1 MNASVVRTLILSDWY
16 RHRLW
21 ILLSI
26 AGGVLAIALVH
37 VGGPLA
43 AVLGSTWFFVSL
55 IVLGCM
61 LPVSNVINER
71 KKQTL
76 PFLLSFPIS
85 VRQYTVAKLISTVG
99 MFLVPW
105 LVLVVAA
112 VTFILS
118 RPDIPKG
125 MVPVII
131 VLTVLTFVGFC
142 VVAGTALASESE
154 GVTIAATIAT
164 NSSYG
169 FAWYLYFNNPQLR
182 TQMGNPVVVWS
193 SEVLTILFAEIAA
206 IVLIL
211 GITFYLQSRK
221 RDFV

>member
-1 MNASVVRTLILSDWY
+1 VNVSVVRTLILSDWH
-16 RHRLW
+16 RHRLL

-26 AGGVLAIALVH
+26 VGGVLALALVQ

-43 AVLGSTWFFVSL
+43 GVLGSTWFFVSL
-55 IVLGCM
+55 IVLGSM

-85 VRQYTVAKLISTVG
+85 VRQYTVAKLVSTVG
-99 MFLVPW
+99 IFMVPW
-105 LVLVVAA
+105 SVLVVAA

-118 RPDIPKG
+118 RPGIPDG
-125 MVPVII
+125 MVPGII
-131 VLTVLTFVGFC
+131 VLAVLTFVGFC
-142 VVAGTALASESE
+142 VVAGAALTSESE
-154 GVTIAATIAT
+154 GFTIAATIAT

-169 FAWYLYFNNPQLR
+169 FAWYLYISNPQLR
-182 TQMGNPVVVWS
+182 SQMGNPIVVWS
-193 SEVLTILFAEIAA
+193 PEVLTILAAEIAA